1 MITRCTHWK
10 WNTGTVVYG
19 GVDGE
24 EVGKLQLLATTCTPC
39 NLVTCNFC
47 TFAQLAK
54 IAQKLHKSKSFV
66 VGSEKSICLPK
77 KIDFLLVFW
86 LYNIQ
91 CNRLIEKLF

>member
-1 MITRCTHWK
+1 MTTRCTHWK

-47 TFAQLAK
+47 TFAQLAGYTRA
-54 IAQKLHKSKSFV
+54 AQRNGEL
-66 VGSEKSICLPK
+66 SITTQSDLSVALANVHSPG
-77 KIDFLLVFW
+77 
-86 LYNIQ
+86 
-91 CNRLIEKLF
+91 